1 MRIDKFL
8 WATRFFKSR
17 SLAAI
22 SCKKGN
28 IKLNG
33 IKAKASKE
41 VYISDEILVRKNQI
55 FYNIMIID
63 LPNNRISNKKISNY
77 YKNIET
83 QEMKEKKNL
92 IVANKILKT
101 PKSDRKPTKKK
112 SKRIN
117 LVPRKQE
124 LIIIR
129 DERNYSKA

>member
-55 FYNIMIID
+55 FYNIMKID

-101 PKSDRKPTKKK
+101 PKSERKPTKKN
-112 SKRIN
+112 R
-117 LVPRKQE
+117 RE
-124 LIIIR
+124 LISFL
-129 DERNYSKA
+129 ENKN

>member
-101 PKSDRKPTKKK
+101 TKSERKPTKKN
-112 SKRIN
+112 R
-117 LVPRKQE
+117 RE
-124 LIIIR
+124 LISFL
-129 DERNYSKA
+129 ENKN

>member
-1 MRIDKFL
+1 MRIDKYL

-55 FYNIMIID
+55 FYNIIIID

-101 PKSDRKPTKKK
+101 PKSERKPTKKN
-112 SKRIN
+112 R
-117 LVPRKQE
+117 RE
-124 LIIIR
+124 LISFL
-129 DERNYSKA
+129 ENRN

>member
-101 PKSDRKPTKKK
+101 PKSDRKPTKKN
-112 SKRIN
+112 R
-117 LVPRKQE
+117 RE
-124 LIIIR
+124 LISFL
-129 DERNYSKA
+129 ENKN

>member
-1 MRIDKFL
+1 LRIDKFL

-17 SLAAI
+17 NLAAI

-33 IKAKASKE
+33 IKAKASRE
-41 VYISDEILVRKNQI
+41 VYISDQILVRKNQI

-101 PKSDRKPTKKK
+101 PKSERKPTKKN
-112 SKRIN
+112 R
-117 LVPRKQE
+117 RE
-124 LIIIR
+124 LISFL
-129 DERNYSKA
+129 ENKN

>member
-77 YKNIET
+77 YKYIET
-83 QEMKEKKNL
+83 QEMKKKKNL

-101 PKSDRKPTKKK
+101 PKSERKPTKKN
-112 SKRIN
+112 R
-117 LVPRKQE
+117 RE
-124 LIIIR
+124 LISFL
-129 DERNYSKA
+129 ENKN

>member
-17 SLAAI
+17 NLAAI

-33 IKAKASKE
+33 IKAKASRE
-41 VYISDEILVRKNQI
+41 VYISDQILVRKNQI

-101 PKSDRKPTKKK
+101 PKSERKPTKKN
-112 SKRIN
+112 R
-117 LVPRKQE
+117 RE
-124 LIIIR
+124 LISFL
-129 DERNYSKA
+129 ENKN

>member
-83 QEMKEKKNL
+83 QEMMEKKNL
-92 IVANKILKT
+92 IVANRILTT
-101 PKSDRKPTKKK
+101 PKSKRKPTKKN
-112 SKRIN
+112 R
-117 LVPRKQE
+117 RE
-124 LIIIR
+124 LISFL
-129 DERNYSKA
+129 ENKN

>member
-41 VYISDEILVRKNQI
+41 VYISDKNLVRKNQI

-77 YKNIET
+77 YKNFET

-92 IVANKILKT
+92 IVANKILTT
-101 PKSDRKPTKKK
+101 PKSKRKPTKKN
-112 SKRIN
+112 R
-117 LVPRKQE
+117 RE
-124 LIIIR
+124 LISFL
-129 DERNYSKA
+129 ENKN

>member
-17 SLAAI
+17 SLAAN

-83 QEMKEKKNL
+83 QEIKEKKNL
-92 IVANKILKT
+92 IVANRILTT
-101 PKSDRKPTKKK
+101 PKSKRKPTKKN
-112 SKRIN
+112 R
-117 LVPRKQE
+117 RE
-124 LIIIR
+124 LISFL
-129 DERNYSKA
+129 ENKN

>member
-22 SCKKGN
+22 SCKKGK

-101 PKSDRKPTKKK
+101 PKSERKPTKKN
-112 SKRIN
+112 R
-117 LVPRKQE
+117 RE
-124 LIIIR
+124 LISFL
-129 DERNYSKA
+129 ENKN

>member
-101 PKSDRKPTKKK
+101 PKSERKPTKKK
-112 SKRIN
+112 KIEIKKFLKN
-117 LVPRKQE
+117 K
-124 LIIIR
+124 
-129 DERNYSKA
+129 K

>member
-83 QEMKEKKNL
+83 QEIKEKKNL

-101 PKSDRKPTKKK
+101 PKSERKPTKKN
-112 SKRIN
+112 R
-117 LVPRKQE
+117 RE
-124 LIIIR
+124 LISFL
-129 DERNYSKA
+129 ENKN

>member
-17 SLAAI
+17 NLAAI

-33 IKAKASKE
+33 IKAKASRE
-41 VYISDEILVRKNQI
+41 VYISDQILVRKNQI

-83 QEMKEKKNL
+83 QEMKEKKDL

-101 PKSDRKPTKKK
+101 PKSDRKPTKKN
-112 SKRIN
+112 R
-117 LVPRKQE
+117 RE
-124 LIIIR
+124 LISFL
-129 DERNYSKA
+129 ENKN

>member
-83 QEMKEKKNL
+83 QEMKEKKKL

-101 PKSDRKPTKKK
+101 PKSERKPTKKN
-112 SKRIN
+112 R
-117 LVPRKQE
+117 RE
-124 LIIIR
+124 LISFL
-129 DERNYSKA
+129 ENKN

>member
-1 MRIDKFL
+1 MRIDKYL

-55 FYNIMIID
+55 FYNIIIID

-101 PKSDRKPTKKK
+101 PKSERKPTKKN
-112 SKRIN
+112 R
-117 LVPRKQE
+117 RE
-124 LIIIR
+124 LISFL
-129 DERNYSKA
+129 ENKN

>member
-17 SLAAI
+17 NLAAI

-101 PKSDRKPTKKK
+101 PKSERKPTKKN
-112 SKRIN
+112 R
-117 LVPRKQE
+117 RE
-124 LIIIR
+124 LISFL
-129 DERNYSKA
+129 ENKN

>member
-17 SLAAI
+17 NLAAI

-33 IKAKASKE
+33 IKAKASRE
-41 VYISDEILVRKNQI
+41 VYISDQILVRKNQI

-63 LPNNRISNKKISNY
+63 LPNNRISNKKISNF

-101 PKSDRKPTKKK
+101 PKSDRKPTKKN
-112 SKRIN
+112 R
-117 LVPRKQE
+117 RE
-124 LIIIR
+124 LISFL
-129 DERNYSKA
+129 ENKN

>member
-41 VYISDEILVRKNQI
+41 VYISDEILVRKNQN

-101 PKSDRKPTKKK
+101 PKSERKPTKKN
-112 SKRIN
+112 R
-117 LVPRKQE
+117 RE
-124 LIIIR
+124 LISFL
-129 DERNYSKA
+129 ENKN

>member
-33 IKAKASKE
+33 IKAKASRE
-41 VYISDEILVRKNQI
+41 VYISDQILVRKNQI

-101 PKSDRKPTKKK
+101 PKSERKPTKKN
-112 SKRIN
+112 R
-117 LVPRKQE
+117 RE
-124 LIIIR
+124 LIWFL
-129 DERNYSKA
+129 ENKN

>member
-83 QEMKEKKNL
+83 QEMKQKKNL

-101 PKSDRKPTKKK
+101 PKSERKPTKKN
-112 SKRIN
+112 R
-117 LVPRKQE
+117 RE
-124 LIIIR
+124 LISFL
-129 DERNYSKA
+129 ENKN

>member
-83 QEMKEKKNL
+83 QEMKEKKDL

-101 PKSDRKPTKKK
+101 PKSERKPTKKN
-112 SKRIN
+112 R
-117 LVPRKQE
+117 RE
-124 LIIIR
+124 LISFL
-129 DERNYSKA
+129 ENKN

>member
-92 IVANKILKT
+92 IVANRILT
-101 PKSDRKPTKKK
+101 TIGSCSKKLFTY
-112 SKRIN
+112 SNTILP
-117 LVPRKQE
+117 LVS
-124 LIIIR
+124 L
-129 DERNYSKA
+129 SLSL